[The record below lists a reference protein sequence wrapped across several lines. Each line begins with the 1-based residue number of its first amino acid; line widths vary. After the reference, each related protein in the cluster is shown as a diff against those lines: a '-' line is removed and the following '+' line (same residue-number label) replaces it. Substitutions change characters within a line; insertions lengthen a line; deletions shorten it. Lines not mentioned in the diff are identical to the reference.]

1 MNDTSKALG
10 KTQGKTTQGK
20 WTPARKWSV
29 GLAVAAVVAA
39 LVWAAYRP
47 RPLAVETA
55 AVAEGR
61 FEQVIEEDGQLRLQ
75 HRYLVAAP
83 TAAQLQRPT
92 LKVGDAVKTGDVVA
106 VLAPAAPQ
114 LIDARTREV
123 LRQRVGSAEAA
134 TQAAAANARRS
145 QAALAQATLE
155 AERSA
160 QLAKDGFIAPA
171 ARDQSRLARDAAAQ
185 ALKAA
190 QAEQAAAD
198 HALGE
203 ARAALGRAEP
213 AGAAQ
218 GSTPVMWSLK
228 SPVSGRVLKLHK
240 DSSEPVQA
248 GQALLE
254 IGDTGAMEA
263 VIDVLSGDAPRIAA
277 GAAVQLSTGSG
288 QPPMPGT
295 VARVDPV
302 AFTKVSALGI
312 EEQRVN
318 VTVALTPPAQALQKL
333 GDGFRVDARITVSAK
348 DGALLVPS
356 AALVRQGEGWQVF
369 VVEAGKARARAV
381 TFNDRNADSAWVKD
395 GLKAGETVILYP
407 GSGMEDGGPIR
418 TQTTN

>member
-1 MNDTSKALG
+1 MNKSNNGAAKRRWLIGAL
-10 KTQGKTTQGK
+10 
-20 WTPARKWSV
+20 
-29 GLAVAAVVAA
+29 AVVALA
-39 LVWAAYRP
+39 AILWASYRP
-47 RPLAVETA
+47 RPLDVETA
-55 AVAEGR
+55 TVAEGR

-75 HRYLVAAP
+75 QRYLVTAP

-92 LKVGDAVKTGDVVA
+92 LKVGDAVKAGDVVA
-106 VLAPAAPQ
+106 VLAPNAPGM
-114 LIDARTREV
+114 IDARTRSV
-123 LRQRVGSAEAA
+123 LQQRVGSADAA
-134 TQAAAANARRS
+134 VAAARANVQRA

-155 AERSA
+155 ADRSA
-160 QLAKDGFIAPA
+160 QLAKDNFIAPS
-171 ARDQSRLARDAAAQ
+171 ARDQSRLAREAAAQ

-190 QAEQAAAD
+190 QAEQAAAG
-198 HALGE
+198 HAASE

-213 AGAAQ
+213 SGAAQ
-218 GSTPVMWSLK
+218 GLWSLK
-228 SPVSGRVLKLHK
+228 SPVDGRVLKLHK

-277 GAAVQLSTGSG
+277 GAAVQLSTGRN
-288 QPPMPGT
+288 QPPLAGT

-302 AFTKVSALGI
+302 AFTKTSALGI

-318 VTVALTPPAQALQKL
+318 VTVALKAPPDELQKL

-369 VVEAGKARARAV
+369 VVEGGKARARTV
-381 TFNDRNADSAWVKD
+381 TFSDRNADSAWVKD
-395 GLKAGETVILYP
+395 GLRAGETVILYP
-407 GSGMEDGGPIR
+407 GSGMKEGQPVKSR
-418 TQTTN
+418 ESRS

>member
-1 MNDTSKALG
+1 MNDTNKPKNTAN
-10 KTQGKTTQGK
+10 GK
-20 WTPARKWSV
+20 WTPARKWGT
-29 GLAVAAVVAA
+29 GLAVAAAVVA

-47 RPLAVETA
+47 RPLDVETA
-55 AVAEGR
+55 PVAEGR

-92 LKVGDAVKTGDVVA
+92 LKVGDAVKSGDVVA
-106 VLAPAAPQ
+106 VLAPAAPG
-114 LIDARTREV
+114 LIDARTRSV
-123 LRQRVGSAEAA
+123 LQQRVGSAEAA
-134 TQAAAANARRS
+134 TQAAAANVRRQ

-160 QLAKDGFIAPA
+160 QLARDGFIAPS
-171 ARDQSRLARDAAAQ
+171 ARDQSRLAREAAAQ
-185 ALKAA
+185 ALKAS

-213 AGAAQ
+213 SGAAQ
-218 GSTPVMWSLK
+218 GLWSLK
-228 SPVSGRVLKLHK
+228 SPVDGRVLKLHK

-248 GQALLE
+248 GAPLLE

-263 VIDVLSGDAPRIAA
+263 VIDVLSGDAPRIAT
-277 GAAVQLSTGSG
+277 GAAVQLSTGRN
-288 QPPMPGT
+288 QPPLAGQ

-302 AFTKVSALGI
+302 AFTKTSALGI

-318 VTVALTPPAQALQKL
+318 VTVALKAPPEELQKL
-333 GDGFRVDARITVSAK
+333 GDGFRVDARITVSAQ
-348 DGALLVPS
+348 DSALLVPS
-356 AALVRQGEGWQVF
+356 AALVRHGEGWQVF
-369 VVEAGKARARAV
+369 VVEGGKARARTV
-381 TFNDRNADSAWVKD
+381 TFSDRNADSAWVKD

-407 GSGMEDGGPIR
+407 GSGMKDGQPVRHGDR
-418 TQTTN
+418 S

>member
-1 MNDTSKALG
+1 MNKSNNGAAKKRRWLIG
-10 KTQGKTTQGK
+10 
-20 WTPARKWSV
+20 
-29 GLAVAAVVAA
+29 GLAVAALAA
-39 LVWAAYRP
+39 ILWASYRP
-47 RPLAVETA
+47 RPLDVETA
-55 AVAEGR
+55 TVAEGR

-75 HRYLVAAP
+75 QRYLVTAP

-92 LKVGDAVKTGDVVA
+92 LKVGDAVKAGDVVA
-106 VLAPAAPQ
+106 VLAPNAPGM
-114 LIDARTREV
+114 IDARTRSV
-123 LRQRVGSAEAA
+123 LQQRVGSADAA
-134 TQAAAANARRS
+134 VAAARANVQRA

-160 QLAKDGFIAPA
+160 QLAKDNFIAPS
-171 ARDQSRLARDAAAQ
+171 ARDQSRLAREAAAQ

-190 QAEQAAAD
+190 QAEQAAAG
-198 HALGE
+198 HAASE

-213 AGAAQ
+213 SGAVQ
-218 GSTPVMWSLK
+218 GMWSLK
-228 SPVSGRVLKLHK
+228 SPVNGRVLKLHK

-248 GQALLE
+248 GAPLLE

-277 GAAVQLSTGSG
+277 GAAVQLSTGRN
-288 QPPMPGT
+288 QPPLAGQ

-302 AFTKVSALGI
+302 AFTKTSALGI

-318 VTVALTPPAQALQKL
+318 VTVALKAPPQELQKL
-333 GDGFRVDARITVSAK
+333 GDGFSVDARITVSAQ

-381 TFNDRNADSAWVKD
+381 SFSDRNAQSAWVKD

-407 GSGMEDGGPIR
+407 GSGMKDGQPVKSR
-418 TQTTN
+418 AS

>member
-1 MNDTSKALG
+1 MKNTNSWSPARRWGVGMAALG
-10 KTQGKTTQGK
+10 
-20 WTPARKWSV
+20 AVSV
-29 GLAVAAVVAA
+29 

-47 RPLAVETA
+47 RSLDVETA
-55 AVAEGR
+55 PVAQGR

-75 HRYLVAAP
+75 QRYLVAAP

-92 LKVGDAVKTGDVVA
+92 LKVGDVVKAGDVVA
-106 VLAPAAPQ
+106 VLAPAAPGM
-114 LIDARTREV
+114 IDARTREV
-123 LRQRVGSAEAA
+123 LQQRVGSAG
-134 TQAAAANARRS
+134 AAAAAASANVKRL
-145 QAALAQATLE
+145 QAALAQATLD

-160 QLAKDGFIAPA
+160 QLAKDKFIASSA
-171 ARDQSRLARDAAAQ
+171 LDQSRLAREAAAQ
-185 ALKAA
+185 ALKAG
-190 QAEQAAAD
+190 QAEQAASE

-213 AGAAQ
+213 AVGATQ
-218 GSTPVMWSLK
+218 GLWSLK
-228 SPVSGRVLKLHK
+228 SPVNGRVIKLHK

-277 GAAVQLSTGSG
+277 GAAVQLSTGRNQPPLSG
-288 QPPMPGT
+288 Q
-295 VARVDPV
+295 VARIDPV
-302 AFTKVSALGI
+302 AFTKTSALGI

-318 VTVALTPPAQALQKL
+318 VTVALKAPPEELQKL

-369 VVEAGKARARAV
+369 VVEEGKARARAV
-381 TFNDRNADSAWVKD
+381 TFSDRNADSAWVKD
-395 GLKAGETVILYP
+395 GLKAGETVVLYP
-407 GSGMEDGGPIR
+407 GSGMRDGQPVRNRVAG
-418 TQTTN
+418 

>member
-1 MNDTSKALG
+1 MNKSNNGAAKKRRWLIG
-10 KTQGKTTQGK
+10 
-20 WTPARKWSV
+20 
-29 GLAVAAVVAA
+29 GLAVAALAA
-39 LVWAAYRP
+39 ILWASYRP
-47 RPLAVETA
+47 RPLDVETA
-55 AVAEGR
+55 TVAEGR

-75 HRYLVAAP
+75 QRYLVTAP

-92 LKVGDAVKTGDVVA
+92 LKVGDAVKAGDVVA
-106 VLAPAAPQ
+106 VLAPNAPGM
-114 LIDARTREV
+114 IDARTRNV
-123 LRQRVGSAEAA
+123 LQQRVGSADAA
-134 TQAAAANARRS
+134 VAAARANVQRA

-160 QLAKDGFIAPA
+160 QLAKDNFIAPS
-171 ARDQSRLARDAAAQ
+171 ARDQSRLAREAAAQ

-190 QAEQAAAD
+190 QAEQAAAG
-198 HALGE
+198 HAASE

-213 AGAAQ
+213 SGAVQ
-218 GSTPVMWSLK
+218 GMWSLK
-228 SPVSGRVLKLHK
+228 SPVNGRVLKLHK

-248 GQALLE
+248 GAPLLE

-277 GAAVQLSTGSG
+277 GAAVQLATGRN
-288 QPPMPGT
+288 QPPLAGQ

-302 AFTKVSALGI
+302 AFTKTSALGI

-318 VTVALTPPAQALQKL
+318 VTVALQAPPEELQKL
-333 GDGFRVDARITVSAK
+333 GDGFRVDARITVSAQ
-348 DGALLVPS
+348 DSALLVPS

-381 TFNDRNADSAWVKD
+381 SFSDRNADSAWVKD

-407 GSGMEDGGPIR
+407 GSGMKEGQPVR
-418 TQTTN
+418 VRVAR

>member
-1 MNDTSKALG
+1 MTQ
-10 KTQGKTTQGK
+10 KTQ
-20 WTPARKWSV
+20 WTPARRW
-29 GLAVAAVVAA
+29 GAGAAALAVVAA

-47 RPLAVETA
+47 RPLDVETA

-61 FEQVIEEDGQLRLQ
+61 FEQVIEEDGLLRLQ
-75 HRYLVAAP
+75 QRYLVTAP
-83 TAAQLQRPT
+83 TAALLQRPT
-92 LKVGDAVKTGDVVA
+92 LKVGDAVKAGDVVA
-106 VLAPAAPQ
+106 VLAPNAPGM
-114 LIDARTREV
+114 IDARTRRV
-123 LRQRVGSAEAA
+123 LQERVGSADAA
-134 TQAAAANARRS
+134 RAAAVANVQRA
-145 QAALAQATLE
+145 QTALAQAALD

-160 QLAKDGFIAPA
+160 QLARDKFIAPSA
-171 ARDQSRLARDAAAQ
+171 LDQSRLAREAAAQ

-190 QAEQAAAD
+190 QAQQVAAD
-198 HALGE
+198 HAAGE

-213 AGAAQ
+213 SGQATQ
-218 GSTPVMWSLK
+218 GLWSLQ
-228 SPVSGRVLKLHK
+228 SPVSGRVIQLHK

-248 GQALLE
+248 GAPLLE

-277 GAAVQLSTGSG
+277 GAAVQLSTGRN
-288 QPPMPGT
+288 QPPLAGQ

-302 AFTKVSALGI
+302 AFTKTSALGI

-318 VTVALTPPAQALQKL
+318 VTVALQAPPETLQKL
-333 GDGFRVDARITVSAK
+333 GDGFRVDARITVSVQ

-381 TFNDRNADSAWVKD
+381 SFSDRNADSAWVKD

-407 GSGMEDGGPIR
+407 GSGMRDGQPVRVRGAG
-418 TQTTN
+418 

>member
-1 MNDTSKALG
+1 MNDTNKPKNTAN
-10 KTQGKTTQGK
+10 GK
-20 WTPARKWSV
+20 WTPARKWGT

-47 RPLAVETA
+47 RPLDVETA
-55 AVAEGR
+55 QVAEGR

-75 HRYLVAAP
+75 HRYVVAAP

-92 LKVGDAVKTGDVVA
+92 LKVGDAVKAGDVVA
-106 VLAPAAPQ
+106 VLAPSAPG

-123 LRQRVGSAEAA
+123 LQQRVGSAEAA
-134 TQAAAANARRS
+134 TQAAAANVRRQ

-160 QLAKDGFIAPA
+160 QLAKDGFIAPS
-171 ARDQSRLARDAAAQ
+171 ARDQSRLAREAAAQ
-185 ALKAA
+185 ALKAS

-213 AGAAQ
+213 AGAVQ
-218 GSTPVMWSLK
+218 GNTPGLWSLK

-240 DSSEPVQA
+240 ESAEPVTA

-277 GAAVQLSTGSG
+277 GAAVQLSTGRNQAPLVG
-288 QPPMPGT
+288 QI
-295 VARVDPV
+295 ARIEPA
-302 AFTKVSALGI
+302 AFTKTSALGI

-318 VTVALTPPAQALQKL
+318 VVVALQADADALQKL
-333 GDGFRVDARITVSAK
+333 GDGFRVDARITVSAQ

-356 AALVRQGEGWQVF
+356 AALVRQGDGWQVF
-369 VVEAGKARARAV
+369 VVEAGRARARAV
-381 TFNDRNADSAWVKD
+381 SFSDRNADSAWVKD

-407 GSGMEDGGPIR
+407 GSGMRDGLPVR
-418 TQTTN
+418 TRRAG

>member
-1 MNDTSKALG
+1 MNDINKSS
-10 KTQGKTTQGK
+10 GK
-20 WTPARKWSV
+20 WTPARKWGV
-29 GLAVAAVVAA
+29 GLAVAAMVAA

-47 RPLAVETA
+47 RPVTVETA
-55 AVAEGR
+55 AVTQGR

-75 HRYLVAAP
+75 QRYVVAAP

-92 LKVGDAVKTGDVVA
+92 LKVGDPVKAGDVVA
-106 VLAPAAPQ
+106 VLAPSAPG
-114 LIDARTREV
+114 LIDTRTREV
-123 LRQRVGSAEAA
+123 LQQRVGSAEAA
-134 TQAAAANARRS
+134 TRAAAANARRL

-155 AERSA
+155 ADRSA
-160 QLAKDGFIAPA
+160 QLAKENFIAPS

-213 AGAAQ
+213 AGGATQ
-218 GSTPVMWSLK
+218 GLWSLK

-240 DSSEPVQA
+240 DSAEPVTA

-277 GAAVQLSTGSG
+277 GATVQLSTGRG
-288 QPPMPGT
+288 QPPLAGS

-318 VTVALTPPAQALQKL
+318 VTVALQAPAEALQPL

-356 AALVRQGEGWQVF
+356 AALVRDGQAWRVF
-369 VVEAGKARARAV
+369 VMEAGKARARAV
-381 TFNDRNADSAWVKD
+381 TFSDRNADSAWVQD

-407 GSGMEDGGPIR
+407 GSGMTDGQPVRGR
-418 TQTTN
+418 AAS

>member
-1 MNDTSKALG
+1 MNKSNNGAAKKRRWLIG
-10 KTQGKTTQGK
+10 
-20 WTPARKWSV
+20 
-29 GLAVAAVVAA
+29 GLAVAALAA
-39 LVWAAYRP
+39 ILWASYRP
-47 RPLAVETA
+47 RPLDVETA
-55 AVAEGR
+55 TVAEGR

-75 HRYLVAAP
+75 QRYLVTAP

-92 LKVGDAVKTGDVVA
+92 LKVGDAVKAGDVVA
-106 VLAPAAPQ
+106 VLAPNAPGM
-114 LIDARTREV
+114 IDARTRNV
-123 LRQRVGSAEAA
+123 LQQRVGSADAA
-134 TQAAAANARRS
+134 VAAARANVQRA

-160 QLAKDGFIAPA
+160 QLAKDNFIAPS
-171 ARDQSRLARDAAAQ
+171 ARDQSRLAREAAAQ

-190 QAEQAAAD
+190 QAEQAAAG
-198 HALGE
+198 HAASE

-213 AGAAQ
+213 SGAAQ
-218 GSTPVMWSLK
+218 GLWSLK
-228 SPVSGRVLKLHK
+228 SPVDGRVLKLHK

-248 GQALLE
+248 GAPLLE

-277 GAAVQLSTGSG
+277 GAAVQLSTGRN
-288 QPPMPGT
+288 QPPLAGQ

-302 AFTKVSALGI
+302 AFTKTSALGI

-318 VTVALTPPAQALQKL
+318 VTVALQAPPEELQKL
-333 GDGFRVDARITVSAK
+333 GDGFRVDARITVSAQ

-381 TFNDRNADSAWVKD
+381 TFSDRNADSAWVKD

-407 GSGMEDGGPIR
+407 GSGMKDGQPVKSR
-418 TQTTN
+418 TA